1 MRKFIIIA
9 AALVLSQLTG
19 CVVHR
24 YHSSAARNYNAN
36 DVYSNQYAN
45 QTSGQYQEVYRDQY
59 APSANQYQ
67 DNYAYQDN
75 YNSAYQNNSDIAQIV
90 GIRNITQ
97 VRRGNDSG
105 GGGAVVGAILGGII
119 GNQLARGDDHSY
131 SGSRYDRRGNSRYY
145 GRSHSND
152 GDRAA
157 ATVGGAIIGGLIGN
171 EVDRSSSEQV
181 TRTEITLRLAN
192 GRTQAVL
199 MDNPGQF
206 RVGDRVR
213 VSNQNGRLVIM

>member
-1 MRKFIIIA
+1 MRKLVIIA

-36 DVYSNQYAN
+36 DAYSSQYAS
-45 QTSGQYQEVYRDQY
+45 QTSGQYQEAYRDQY

-75 YNSAYQNNSDIAQIV
+75 YNSSYQNNSDIAQIV
-90 GIRNITQ
+90 GIRSISQ
-97 VRRGNDSG
+97 VRRENSG

-119 GNQLARGDDHSY
+119 GNQLARGDDHNSR
-131 SGSRYDRRGNSRYY
+131 SSRYDRRGNNRYY
-145 GRSHSND
+145 GRSHSSND

-206 RVGDRVR
+206 RIGDRVR
-213 VSNQNGRLVIM
+213 VANQNGRLVIM